1 MSFVIIIS
9 FNHLWRTTIIIF
21 LWGRNIKRWFPY
33 ILSICITMCVQK
45 LIIISL
51 LCWWRKIFFF
61 IICPFILNS
70 FWNTKSVFA
79 FFVLEITSVWFYSIL
94 QRLHDYYI
102 ILYTVRKNLFL
113 YKYFTF
119 KLIKIV
125 LVNKILSVL
134 KCVWKFLWNRWRN
147 QIVKILLKKYYIY

>member
-9 FNHLWRTTIIIF
+9 FNHLWRTTITNF
-21 LWGRNIKRWFPY
+21 LWRRNIKRWFPY

-45 LIIISL
+45 LIIIAL
-51 LCWWRKIFFF
+51 FCWWRKIFFF